1 MREAQRRSGAP
12 SSGEGSLPRRA
23 ARVLEERAEEIVRDY
38 ERRLERA
45 QSLLLGGGEPSRAGL
60 REQARGL
67 LRLAA
72 EELRGR
78 EGPGRRVEE
87 EISHNREA
95 AREPLSHPPDESFR
109 AGLELS
115 KAALERVMEELD
127 LSGEP
132 PGEVLRL
139 SLGVQEAIMDHTAR
153 AAMVSYVDYLLAK
166 LTEVQAEE
174 RRRLSRELHDRLAHS
189 MALVAQSLELHE
201 ALAASDP
208 AAARQ
213 RLRRAAEAARRS
225 VEAARHL
232 ARELRG
238 SEASQGLETALRN
251 LLEATVPPEVRT
263 KLSFAGDE
271 GHMPD
276 HVRDQLY
283 MILRE
288 GIRNAVAHSGTEVL
302 VLEVEV
308 GPEEVRAA
316 VTDHGRGF
324 DASSGAEGVGLSSM
338 RERAQLLRGDFRL
351 LATPGEGTRVEV
363 RIPLGRK

>member
-1 MREAQRRSGAP
+1 MREAERERTPPPGQ
-12 SSGEGSLPRRA
+12 ESLRHRA
-23 ARVLEERAEEIVRDY
+23 ARVLEEHAEEIVEDY

-45 QSLLLGGGEPSRAGL
+45 QSLLLSGEGVSRAGL
-60 REQARGL
+60 REQARTL

-72 EELRGR
+72 EALRGR
-78 EGPGRRVEE
+78 ERPELRVGE
-87 EISHNREA
+87 EISRNQEA
-95 AREPLSHPPDESFR
+95 AGEPLSHPPDESFR

-115 KAALERVMEELD
+115 KAALERVLGELD

-139 SLGVQEAIMDHTAR
+139 SLRVQEAIMDHTAR
-153 AAMVSYVDYLLAK
+153 EAMISHVDYLLAK

-201 ALAASDP
+201 ALAGSDP
-208 AAARQ
+208 ETARE
-213 RLRRAAEAARRS
+213 RLHRAAEAARRS
-225 VEAARHL
+225 VEAARNL

-238 SEASQGLETALRN
+238 SEASQGLELALQN
-251 LLEATVPPEVRT
+251 LLEATVPAGVRT
-263 KLSFAGDE
+263 KISFSGDE

-288 GIRNAVAHSGTEVL
+288 GIRNAVAHSETEAL
-302 VLEVEV
+302 VLEVTV
-308 GPEEVRAA
+308 SPEEVRAA
-316 VTDHGRGF
+316 VTDHGKGF
-324 DASSGAEGVGLSSM
+324 EASSGTEGVGLASM
-338 RERAQLLRGDFRL
+338 RERAQLLRGEFRL
-351 LATPGEGTRVEV
+351 RTSLGEGTRVEV
-363 RIPLGRK
+363 RIPLGR

>member
-1 MREAQRRSGAP
+1 MREAERGAP
-12 SSGEGSLPRRA
+12 SSGEEHLLHRA
-23 ARVLEERAEEIVRDY
+23 ARVLEARSGEIVEDY
-38 ERRLERA
+38 ERRLEEA
-45 QSLLLGGGEPSRAGL
+45 QSLLLSGEGASRDGL

-72 EELRGR
+72 EALRGR
-78 EGPGRRVEE
+78 DGPELRVGE
-87 EISHNREA
+87 EIARNREA
-95 AREPLSHPPDESFR
+95 AREPFSHPPDESFR
-109 AGLELS
+109 AALELC

-132 PGEVLRL
+132 PAEVLRL
-139 SLGVQEAIMDHTAR
+139 SLGLQEAIMDHTAR
-153 AAMVSYVDYLLAK
+153 AAVVSYVDYLLAK

-189 MALVAQSLELHE
+189 MALVGQSIELYE

-208 AAARQ
+208 DAARQ
-213 RLRRAAEAARRS
+213 KLRRAGEAARRS

-238 SEASQGLETALRN
+238 SEANQGLEVALQN
-251 LLEATVPPEVRT
+251 LLEATVPPGMKT
-263 KLSFAGDE
+263 KLSFSGDE

-276 HVRDQLY
+276 HVRDQVY

-288 GIRNAVAHSGTEVL
+288 GIRNAVAHSGTEAL

-308 GPEEVRAA
+308 RPEEVLAA
-316 VTDHGRGF
+316 VTDHGKGF
-324 DASSGAEGVGLSSM
+324 EASSGAEGVGLSSM

-351 LATPGEGTRVEV
+351 RTSPGEGTRVEV